1 MSLEEGYRAVADEAA
16 GDDGDDATLVEET
29 KWESAAIILGV
40 GLFGGIIPAALHTKY
55 GAYDGA
61 MSVVNC
67 FSGGVFVGTCLLH
80 LLPEAVETFAALN
93 YTRYEPLPYLLFAA
107 GYYLVLLI
115 ERVIFSHAHSHGE
128 RSATADVELLDSQLE
143 PLDSQR
149 REKADEDAARRASL
163 DVQVSRAPALMPVR
177 APSFHDGVPLAQM
190 RSSLVLVLAIS
201 VHSLFGGLAL
211 GLASSL
217 ESVRQLLVAISAH
230 KWAAALAI
238 GTRILRAGASV
249 KQELLVVAV
258 FSLVTPIGIIIGT
271 AAQSDD
277 PWANLVL
284 NCLAAGTF
292 LYVGT
297 TEVVGDELDSPHKD
311 DTHSRGGDTRGRR
324 MLKFLAMLVGVAVV
338 ALAALINHE

>member
-1 MSLEEGYRAVADEAA
+1 
-16 GDDGDDATLVEET
+16 
-29 KWESAAIILGV
+29 
-40 GLFGGIIPAALHTKY
+40 
-55 GAYDGA
+55 
-61 MSVVNC
+61 
-67 FSGGVFVGTCLLH
+67 
-80 LLPEAVETFAALN
+80 
-93 YTRYEPLPYLLFAA
+93 
-107 GYYLVLLI
+107 
-115 ERVIFSHAHSHGE
+115 
-128 RSATADVELLDSQLE
+128 
-143 PLDSQR
+143 
-149 REKADEDAARRASL
+149 
-163 DVQVSRAPALMPVR
+163 MPVR